1 MATTPEWERHPAD
14 LARLV
19 VSLLMTAGLTL
30 FAWLFD
36 GPLTKA
42 STDLVRLLANIP
54 AGFTLAVV
62 GLVQLVVVISVA
74 AASIVLLL
82 RRRWRLIGL
91 LAISAGLAAAVMVA
105 LGELLDGSIPADLLG
120 HRSVDS
126 WLSGSAFPSASL
138 LAAGAAV
145 VTATAVFTTRSW
157 HRFAWATVGAVA
169 FLRVLTAT
177 EVPVN
182 LLLILSVGASMGSAA
197 LVLTGAPHRRIGL
210 DTVADALD
218 RVGLAIDEIAQMGEQ
233 RTAPTFRVRLRDSL
247 QHQDTHQNQI
257 THQSQDTP
265 QDHVSRQSH
274 AVLLGRDQRDYDLLL
289 RVWRSLRVKGFNE
302 RRPVTSPRRAAEH
315 EQYVLAIADAAGV
328 TATKPVSV
336 ALTDDGAAVVVT
348 TWIDGESLGGTPVEG
363 ITDEL
368 LRELWRQVAMLHSR
382 RIAHRWLNLDSVMA
396 VDGQPVLVGFRWSA
410 TNADDAL
417 LGADVA
423 ELLSSLAARFGVERA
438 VESARDGLGEAAL
451 RRAMPLLQP
460 LVIASATRDD
470 LKAAGISTIEIREGV
485 QQAISS
491 QAIGQEAA
499 DSDAIDTDE
508 FELAPVSRVSLK
520 GVVSLVGSIVLA
532 FYVFSLASDWR
543 NIFEALGQMNWAV
556 LPLLVALVLVI
567 NSGGAMSLMGSVNIP
582 LAFLRTNQIMF
593 AQGFLNRFTPANA
606 GGMALRARYL
616 QREGVELNVGA
627 AAVGLASAAS
637 GVVQLVFIGVF
648 LIWGGATNEL
658 SRFGMPSA
666 TKTLAVI
673 VAVGVVV
680 GAIALS
686 GWGRRAVVP
695 KAKQLLGPALTNLAE
710 LARQPTKLAL
720 LFGGTVIAKL
730 AMIIAFAACASA
742 FGVDLSFARIGAL
755 FMIANTIGSAVP
767 TPGGVGGLEAAL
779 TAALISGG
787 VDAATAGAVVLV
799 FRLLTFWL
807 PTIPGWVCLQRAQ
820 RTGLV

>member
-19 VSLLMTAGLTL
+19 VSLSMTAGLTL

-91 LAISAGLAAAVMVA
+91 LVISAGLAAGVMVA

-247 QHQDTHQNQI
+247 QNQDASPNQI
-257 THQSQDTP
+257 
-265 QDHVSRQSH
+265 SRQSH

-328 TATKPVSV
+328 AATRPLAV

-348 TWIDGESLGGTPVEG
+348 TWIDGESLRRAPVED

-438 VESARDGLGEAAL
+438 VKGARDGLGEAGL
-451 RRAMPLLQP
+451 RKAMPLLQP

-470 LKAAGISTIEIREGV
+470 LKAAGISTTEIREGV
-485 QQAISS
+485 RQAISS
-491 QAIGQEAA
+491 QAIGHEAA
-499 DSDAIDTDE
+499 GSDAIDTDD

-543 NIFEALGQMNWAV
+543 NIFDALGQMNWSV

-582 LAFLRTNQIMF
+582 LAFMRTNQIMF

-673 VAVGVVV
+673 VAVGIVV

-686 GWGRRAVVP
+686 GWGPRVVVP
-695 KAKQLLGPALTNLAE
+695 KARQSLGPALTNLAE

-807 PTIPGWVCLQRAQ
+807 PTIPGWVCLQSAQ